1 MEITASRTGDQLVLS
16 LTGRMDGTGAQQVTA
31 AIQQNLTDHDTALI
45 FDLGGVD
52 YLSSAGLRVFQESAR
67 RMKERN
73 GRIAVCRPQD
83 FVRKLF
89 TSGGFFRILTGFPT
103 VEAALAGTAGTAIPL
118 YGEVKIAGPGWTLSA
133 QHLTGTPGTLTVS
146 GNLESLHA
154 GSFAAGD
161 MKEAQV
167 PPGGFCTGIGAMAE
181 TREAAS
187 PLLGEMVQ
195 AGGTVYWIPTDG
207 NANTDFFTA
216 ADLATSGMKTFTL
229 FSASFTG
236 PFADLLRITSE
247 KPEGMTL
254 SELYAAV
261 FRYLKEQYPGFSGAC
276 VVCLKA
282 TIGGLCSS
290 DLRHSLLAAAAGRA
304 AQGPER
310 MPVGRTVTE
319 YPLDGTVLEKASVV
333 DVKPRYAGDILI
345 SIGYGVDPVAAR
357 NTFSPEDLAA
367 LAYTDPRA
375 AASGLFLYNK
385 GLVFSSLPWDNRK
398 PFEEQ
403 LRAAP
408 AAGRFVAMHNLLA
421 VTTVKSAVA
430 GILPVSV
437 IKNGD

>member
-1 MEITASRTGDQLVLS
+1 MEITASRTGEQLVLS

-45 FDLGGVD
+45 FDLGSVD

-67 RMKERN
+67 RMKERK
-73 GRIAVCRPQD
+73 GRIAVCRTQD

-89 TSGGFFRILTGFPT
+89 TSGGFFRVLADFPT
-103 VEAALAGTAGTAIPL
+103 IESALAGTTGAAMPPA
-118 YGEVKIAGPGWTLSA
+118 GEVTISGEGWTISA
-133 QHLTGTPGTLTVS
+133 HHLTGTPGTLTVT
-146 GNLESLHA
+146 GNLGSLHA
-154 GSFAAGD
+154 GKVAAAD
-161 MKEAQV
+161 ARETQV
-167 PPGGFCTGIGAMAE
+167 PPGGFCTGIGAMAK

-187 PLLGEMVQ
+187 PLMGEMLQ

-207 NANTDFFTA
+207 NSNPDFFTA
-216 ADLATSGMKTFTL
+216 QDLASSGMKTFTL

-236 PFADLLRITSE
+236 PFADVLRITSE

-254 SELYAAV
+254 TELYAAV

-290 DLRHSLLAAAAGRA
+290 DLKNSLVAAAADRA
-304 AQGPER
+304 AKGPAA
-310 MPVGRTVTE
+310 MPFGKTVTE
-319 YPLDGTVLEKASVV
+319 YPLEGTVIDKASVV

-345 SIGYGVDPVAAR
+345 SIGYGIDPVTAR
-357 NTFSPEDLAA
+357 KTFPQEQLAA
-367 LAYTDPRA
+367 LSYTDTRT
-375 AASGLFLYNK
+375 SGTGLFLYNK
-385 GLVFSSLPWDNRK
+385 GLVFKNLPWDNAK
-398 PFEEQ
+398 PFEAQ

-408 AAGRFVAMHNLLA
+408 ASGGFVAMHNLLP

-437 IKNGD
+437 IRNGE